1 MSDTKQV
8 PVFVYESILENV
20 TLTIVFRNN
29 IWMTNAIEAG
39 RVMSNIQATINPQ
52 IRSFRVTEH
61 AVTFTGD

>member
-52 IRSFRVTEH
+52 IRSFRVTES
-61 AVTFTGD
+61 AVIFM